1 MKHTQFLFIFFCFG
15 LSYSQVYTFKSQD
28 NGTIITHR
36 ILMDEEYF
44 VETQYIEEPPQ
55 FLLTRG
61 GFYELKDKHFMVN
74 LEFNSKF
81 EQDGMKQMNIE
92 SSVKTWDKIS
102 KPQLELDG
110 KWLMAGRVSNNKE
123 QRRDITRPRKT
134 MKFLKDGFFQWIA
147 FNTETFQF
155 FGSGG
160 GYYSA
165 EEERYTE
172 HIEYFSR
179 NNTSVGRILPFEY
192 SVSGLDWHHQ
202 GFSSKGDPIH
212 EIWSTRVEKKMN
224 KTIYD

>member
-1 MKHTQFLFIFFCFG
+1 MKHTQFLLIFFCFG

-61 GFYELKDKHFMVN
+61 GFYELKDNQFMVN

-134 MKFLKDGFFQWIA
+134 MKFLKDGFFQWMA

-179 NNTSVGRILPFEY
+179 NNTSVGRVLPFEY
-192 SVSGLDWHHQ
+192 FISGIDWHHQ

-212 EIWSTRVEKKMN
+212 EIWSARAGYKNE
-224 KTIYD
+224 

>member
-1 MKHTQFLFIFFCFG
+1 MKHTRFLFIFFCFG
-15 LSYSQVYTFKSQD
+15 ISYSQVYTFKSQD

-61 GFYELKDKHFMVN
+61 GFYELKDKQFMVN

-134 MKFLKDGFFQWIA
+134 MKFLKDGFFQWMA

-160 GYYSA
+160 GY
-165 EEERYTE
+165 
-172 HIEYFSR
+172 
-179 NNTSVGRILPFEY
+179 
-192 SVSGLDWHHQ
+192 
-202 GFSSKGDPIH
+202 
-212 EIWSTRVEKKMN
+212 
-224 KTIYD
+224 

>member
-1 MKHTQFLFIFFCFG
+1 MKHTRFLFIFFCFG

-61 GFYELKDKHFMVN
+61 GFYELKDKQFMVN

-134 MKFLKDGFFQWIA
+134 MKFLKDGFFQWMA

-179 NNTSVGRILPFEY
+179 NNTSVGRVLPFEHFI
-192 SVSGLDWHHQ
+192 SGIDWHHQ

-212 EIWSTRVEKKMN
+212 EIWSARAGYKNE
-224 KTIYD
+224 

>member
-1 MKHTQFLFIFFCFG
+1 MKYTQFLFLSFCFG

-28 NGTIITHR
+28 NGTIIVHR
-36 ILMDEEYF
+36 ILIDDEYLI
-44 VETQYIEEPPQ
+44 ETQYIEEPPQ
-55 FLLTRG
+55 FILTRG
-61 GFYELKDKHFMVN
+61 GFYELKNKQYVVS

-81 EQDGMKQMNIE
+81 EQDGMKQMKLQSTIE
-92 SSVKTWDKIS
+92 KWNKIS

-110 KWLMAGRVSNNKE
+110 KWLMAGRVSENKE

-172 HIEYFSR
+172 YIEYFSR
-179 NNTSVGRILPFEY
+179 NNTSVGRVLPFEY
-192 SVSGLDWHHQ
+192 SISGIDWHHQ

-212 EIWSTRVEKKMN
+212 EIWSTRVGLKNE
-224 KTIYD
+224 

>member
-1 MKHTQFLFIFFCFG
+1 MKHTRFLFIFFCFG

-61 GFYELKDKHFMVN
+61 GFYELKDKQFMVN

-134 MKFLKDGFFQWIA
+134 MKFLKDGFFQWMA

-179 NNTSVGRILPFEY
+179 NNTSVGRVLPFKY
-192 SVSGLDWHHQ
+192 FISGIDWHHQ

-212 EIWSTRVEKKMN
+212 EIWSARAGYKNE
-224 KTIYD
+224 

>member
-1 MKHTQFLFIFFCFG
+1 MKHTRFLFIFFCFG

-61 GFYELKDKHFMVN
+61 GFYELKDKQFMVN

-134 MKFLKDGFFQWIA
+134 MKFLKDGFFQWMA

-179 NNTSVGRILPFEY
+179 NNTSVGRVLPFEY
-192 SVSGLDWHHQ
+192 FISGIDWHHQ
-202 GFSSKGDPIH
+202 GFSSKGNPIH
-212 EIWSTRVEKKMN
+212 EIWSARAGYKNE
-224 KTIYD
+224 

>member
-1 MKHTQFLFIFFCFG
+1 
-15 LSYSQVYTFKSQD
+15 
-28 NGTIITHR
+28 
-36 ILMDEEYF
+36 
-44 VETQYIEEPPQ
+44 
-55 FLLTRG
+55 
-61 GFYELKDKHFMVN
+61 MVS

-81 EQDGMKQMNIE
+81 EQDGMKQMKLQSTIE
-92 SSVKTWDKIS
+92 KWNKIS

-110 KWLMAGRVSNNKE
+110 KWLMAGRVSKNKE
-123 QRRDITRPRKT
+123 QRKDITRPRKT

-172 HIEYFSR
+172 YIEYFSR
-179 NNTSVGRILPFEY
+179 NNTSVGRVLPFEY
-192 SVSGLDWHHQ
+192 STSGIDWHHQ

-212 EIWSTRVEKKMN
+212 EIWSTRVGLKNE
-224 KTIYD
+224 

>member
-1 MKHTQFLFIFFCFG
+1 MKHAQFLFIFFCFG

-61 GFYELKDKHFMVN
+61 GFYELKDKHFMIN

-102 KPQLELDG
+102 EPQLELDG
-110 KWLMAGRVSNNKE
+110 KWLMAGRVRNNKE

-165 EEERYTE
+165 EKESYTE

-179 NNTSVGRILPFEY
+179 NNTSVGRVLPFKYFISEI
-192 SVSGLDWHHQ
+192 DWHHQ

-212 EIWSTRVEKKMN
+212 EIWSTRIEHKN
-224 KTIYD
+224 E

>member
-1 MKHTQFLFIFFCFG
+1 MKQIQFLLIFFCFG
-15 LSYSQVYTFKSQD
+15 ISYSQVYTFKSED
-28 NGTIITHR
+28 NGTIITYR
-36 ILMDEEYF
+36 ILMDDEYLI
-44 VETQYIEEPPQ
+44 ETQYIEEPPQ
-55 FLLTRG
+55 FVLTRG
-61 GFYELKDKHFMVN
+61 GFYKPKGSQFMVN

-81 EQDGMKQMNIE
+81 EQDGMKQIKIE

-110 KWLMAGRVSNNKE
+110 KWLMAGRVRNNKE

-179 NNTSVGRILPFEY
+179 NNTSVGRVLPFKY
-192 SVSGLDWHHQ
+192 FISGIDWHHQ

-212 EIWSTRVEKKMN
+212 EIWSARAGYKNE
-224 KTIYD
+224 

>member
-1 MKHTQFLFIFFCFG
+1 MKHTRFLFIFFCFG
-15 LSYSQVYTFKSQD
+15 SSYSQVYTFKSQD
-28 NGTIITHR
+28 NGTVITHR

-61 GFYELKDKHFMVN
+61 GFYELKDKQFMVN

-110 KWLMAGRVSNNKE
+110 KWLMGGRVSNNKE

-134 MKFLKDGFFQWIA
+134 MKFLKDGFFQWMA

-179 NNTSVGRILPFEY
+179 NNTSVGRVLPFEY
-192 SVSGLDWHHQ
+192 FISGIDWHHQ

-212 EIWSTRVEKKMN
+212 EIWSARAGYKNE
-224 KTIYD
+224 

>member
-110 KWLMAGRVSNNKE
+110 KWLMAGRVRNNKE
-123 QRRDITRPRKT
+123 QSRDITRPRKT

-172 HIEYFSR
+172 HIEYIPYNALLQL
-179 NNTSVGRILPFEY
+179 NNNLLLI
-192 SVSGLDWHHQ
+192 Q
-202 GFSSKGDPIH
+202 
-212 EIWSTRVEKKMN
+212 
-224 KTIYD
+224 KTEMFLC

>member
-28 NGTIITHR
+28 NSTIITHR

-102 KPQLELDG
+102 KPQFELDG
-110 KWLMAGRVSNNKE
+110 KWLMAGRVRNNKE
-123 QRRDITRPRKT
+123 QRRDITRSRKT

-179 NNTSVGRILPFEY
+179 NNTSVGRVLPFKYFISEI
-192 SVSGLDWHHQ
+192 DWHHQ

-212 EIWSTRVEKKMN
+212 EIWSTRVEHKN
-224 KTIYD
+224 ESNNL

>member
-1 MKHTQFLFIFFCFG
+1 MKHTRFLFIFFCFG
-15 LSYSQVYTFKSQD
+15 ISYSQVYTFKSQD

-61 GFYELKDKHFMVN
+61 GFYELKDKQFMVN

-134 MKFLKDGFFQWIA
+134 MKFLKDGFFQWMA

-179 NNTSVGRILPFEY
+179 NNTSVGRVLPFKY
-192 SVSGLDWHHQ
+192 FISGIDWHHQ

-212 EIWSTRVEKKMN
+212 EIWSARAGYKNE
-224 KTIYD
+224 

>member
-1 MKHTQFLFIFFCFG
+1 
-15 LSYSQVYTFKSQD
+15 
-28 NGTIITHR
+28 
-36 ILMDEEYF
+36 MDEEYF

-61 GFYELKDKHFMVN
+61 GFYELKDKQFMVN

-134 MKFLKDGFFQWIA
+134 MKFLKDGFFQWMA

-179 NNTSVGRILPFEY
+179 NNTSVGRVLPFEY
-192 SVSGLDWHHQ
+192 FISGIDWHHQ

-212 EIWSTRVEKKMN
+212 EIWSARAGYKNE
-224 KTIYD
+224 

>member
-1 MKHTQFLFIFFCFG
+1 MKQIQFLLIFFCFG
-15 LSYSQVYTFKSQD
+15 ISYSQVYTFKSED

-36 ILMDEEYF
+36 ILMDDEYLI
-44 VETQYIEEPPQ
+44 ETQYIEEPPQ
-55 FLLTRG
+55 FVLTRG
-61 GFYELKDKHFMVN
+61 GFYKPKGSHFMVN

-92 SSVKTWDKIS
+92 SSVKTWYKIS

-110 KWLMAGRVSNNKE
+110 KWLMAGRIRDNKE
-123 QRRDITRPRKT
+123 QRRDITRSRKT

-155 FGSGG
+155 FGAGG

-165 EEERYTE
+165 KKERYTE
-172 HIEYFSR
+172 YIEYFSR
-179 NNTSVGRILPFEY
+179 NNTSVGRVLPFEY
-192 SVSGLDWHHQ
+192 SISGIEWHHQ

-212 EIWSTRVEKKMN
+212 EIWSIRVGHEN
-224 KTIYD
+224 E

>member
-1 MKHTQFLFIFFCFG
+1 MKHTRFLFIFFCFG

-110 KWLMAGRVSNNKE
+110 KWLMAGRVRNNKE
-123 QRRDITRPRKT
+123 QSRDITRPRKT

-179 NNTSVGRILPFEY
+179 NNTSVGRVLPFKY
-192 SVSGLDWHHQ
+192 FISGIDWHHQ

-212 EIWSTRVEKKMN
+212 EIWSARAGYKNE
-224 KTIYD
+224 

>member
-1 MKHTQFLFIFFCFG
+1 MKHTRFLFIFFCFG

-61 GFYELKDKHFMVN
+61 GFYELKDKQFMVN

-134 MKFLKDGFFQWIA
+134 MKFLKDGFFQWMA

-160 GYYSA
+160 GYYLA

-179 NNTSVGRILPFEY
+179 NNTSVGRVLPFEY
-192 SVSGLDWHHQ
+192 FISGIDWHHQ

-212 EIWSTRVEKKMN
+212 EIWSARAGYKNE
-224 KTIYD
+224 

>member
-1 MKHTQFLFIFFCFG
+1 MKQIQFLLIFFCFG
-15 LSYSQVYTFKSQD
+15 ISYSQVYTFKSED

-36 ILMDEEYF
+36 ILMDDEYLI
-44 VETQYIEEPPQ
+44 ETQYIEEPPQ
-55 FLLTRG
+55 FVLTRG
-61 GFYELKDKHFMVN
+61 GFYKPKGSQFMVN

-134 MKFLKDGFFQWIA
+134 MKFLKDGFFQWMA

-179 NNTSVGRILPFEY
+179 NNTSVGRVLPFEY
-192 SVSGLDWHHQ
+192 FISGIDWHHQ

-212 EIWSTRVEKKMN
+212 EIWSARAGYKNE
-224 KTIYD
+224 

>member
-1 MKHTQFLFIFFCFG
+1 MKHTRFLFIFFCFG

-61 GFYELKDKHFMVN
+61 GFYELKDKQFMVN

-123 QRRDITRPRKT
+123 QRRNITRPRKT
-134 MKFLKDGFFQWIA
+134 MKFLKDGFFQWMA

-179 NNTSVGRILPFEY
+179 NNTSVGRVLPFEY
-192 SVSGLDWHHQ
+192 FISGIDWHHQ

-212 EIWSTRVEKKMN
+212 EIWSARAGYKNE
-224 KTIYD
+224 

>member
-1 MKHTQFLFIFFCFG
+1 MKQILFLFIFFCFR

-28 NGTIITHR
+28 NDTIITHR

-55 FLLTRG
+55 FVLTRG
-61 GFYELKDKHFMVN
+61 GFYELKDKQFMVN

-81 EQDGMKQMNIE
+81 EQDGIKQINFQSTIE
-92 SSVKTWDKIS
+92 TWNKIS
-102 KPQLELDG
+102 KSQLELDG
-110 KWLMAGRVSNNKE
+110 KWLMAGRVRNNKK
-123 QRRDITRPRKT
+123 QKRDITRPRKT

>member
-1 MKHTQFLFIFFCFG
+1 
-15 LSYSQVYTFKSQD
+15 
-28 NGTIITHR
+28 
-36 ILMDEEYF
+36 
-44 VETQYIEEPPQ
+44 
-55 FLLTRG
+55 
-61 GFYELKDKHFMVN
+61 
-74 LEFNSKF
+74 
-81 EQDGMKQMNIE
+81 
-92 SSVKTWDKIS
+92 
-102 KPQLELDG
+102 
-110 KWLMAGRVSNNKE
+110 MAGRVRNNKE
-123 QRRDITRPRKT
+123 QKRDITRPRKT

-212 EIWSTRVEKKMN
+212 EIWSTRVEHKN
-224 KTIYD
+224 E

>member
-1 MKHTQFLFIFFCFG
+1 MKHTRFLFIFFCFG

-134 MKFLKDGFFQWIA
+134 MKFLKDGFFQWMA

-179 NNTSVGRILPFEY
+179 NNTSVGRVLPFEY
-192 SVSGLDWHHQ
+192 FISGIDWHHQ

-212 EIWSTRVEKKMN
+212 EIWSARAGYKNE
-224 KTIYD
+224 

>member
-1 MKHTQFLFIFFCFG
+1 MKHTQFLLIFFCFG

-61 GFYELKDKHFMVN
+61 GFYELKDKQFMVN

-134 MKFLKDGFFQWIA
+134 MKFLKDGFFQWMA

-179 NNTSVGRILPFEY
+179 NNTSVGRVLPFEY
-192 SVSGLDWHHQ
+192 FISGIDWHHQ

-212 EIWSTRVEKKMN
+212 EIWSARAGYKNE
-224 KTIYD
+224 

>member
-55 FLLTRG
+55 FVLTRG

-123 QRRDITRPRKT
+123 QIRDITRPRKT
-134 MKFLKDGFFQWIA
+134 MKFLKDGFFQWMA

-160 GYYSA
+160 GYYLA

-179 NNTSVGRILPFEY
+179 NNTSVGRVLPFEY
-192 SVSGLDWHHQ
+192 FISGIDWHHQ
-202 GFSSKGDPIH
+202 GFSSKGNPIH
-212 EIWSTRVEKKMN
+212 EIWSARAGYKNE
-224 KTIYD
+224 

>member
-1 MKHTQFLFIFFCFG
+1 MKHTRFLFIFFCFG

-61 GFYELKDKHFMVN
+61 GFYELKDKQFMVN

-134 MKFLKDGFFQWIA
+134 MKFLKDGFFQWMA

-160 GYYSA
+160 GYYLA

-179 NNTSVGRILPFEY
+179 NNTSVGRVLPFKY
-192 SVSGLDWHHQ
+192 FISGIDWHHQ

-212 EIWSTRVEKKMN
+212 EIWSARAGYKNE
-224 KTIYD
+224 

>member
-28 NGTIITHR
+28 NGTIIIHR

-61 GFYELKDKHFMVN
+61 GFYELKDKHFMIN

-110 KWLMAGRVSNNKE
+110 KWLMAGRVRNNKE
-123 QRRDITRPRKT
+123 QRRDITRSRKT

-179 NNTSVGRILPFEY
+179 NNTSVGRVLPFKYFISEI
-192 SVSGLDWHHQ
+192 DWHHQ

-212 EIWSTRVEKKMN
+212 EIWSTRVEHKN
-224 KTIYD
+224 ESNNL

>member
-1 MKHTQFLFIFFCFG
+1 MKQIQFLLIFFCFG
-15 LSYSQVYTFKSQD
+15 ISYSQVYTFKSED

-36 ILMDEEYF
+36 ILMDDEYLI
-44 VETQYIEEPPQ
+44 ETQYIEEPPQ
-55 FLLTRG
+55 FVLTRG
-61 GFYELKDKHFMVN
+61 GFYKPKGSHFMVN

-110 KWLMAGRVSNNKE
+110 KWLMAGRIRDNKE
-123 QRRDITRPRKT
+123 QRRDITRSRKT

-155 FGSGG
+155 FGAGG

-165 EEERYTE
+165 KKERYTE

-179 NNTSVGRILPFEY
+179 NNTSVGRVLPFEY
-192 SVSGLDWHHQ
+192 SISGIEWHHQ

-212 EIWSTRVEKKMN
+212 EIWSIRVGHEN
-224 KTIYD
+224 E